1 MCEVKSRS
9 RRSRRSSMSVCRSI
23 EKEKG
28 VEEEEGVQ
36 DEGVQDEGVQDE
48 GVQDEG
54 VYTAC
59 SLCKI

>member
-36 DEGVQDEGVQDE
+36 DEGV
-48 GVQDEG
+48 
-54 VYTAC
+54 YTAC